1 MQPFAATPG
10 IAKPGAN
17 GMPTDLIDAVSPN
30 ETDGAVVIAAPVATS
45 RSHADTASAST
56 VTQHADTNVR
66 IGVPFNRPF
75 FQQPARR
82 VCRSSATSKC
92 DRREPLRRVDKTL
105 ARGMRRCDCAELPTH
120 RSGSEM

>member
-1 MQPFAATPG
+1 MAISNAAPRFEETMQPLAATPG

-17 GMPTDLIDAVSPN
+17 GTPTDLIDAVSAG

-45 RSHADTASAST
+45 RSHADSASAST

-75 FQQPARR
+75 LPTACGWCMQIQRHR
-82 VCRSSATSKC
+82 QMRSSRAAAASGKDSGARHAT
-92 DRREPLRRVDKTL
+92 V
-105 ARGMRRCDCAELPTH
+105 
-120 RSGSEM
+120 